1 MGEWAGSLV
10 MEKQFT
16 EATGTERPGLPAL
29 QRSARSAP
37 LARSPLV
44 RGPRKRAVRHGG
56 GQKPLCTVWF
66 KIIPKTFKG
75 NITPTKK

>member
-1 MGEWAGSLV
+1 MRVQILGEWAGSLV

-56 GQKPLCTVWF
+56 ARNPSARCGLRSSPRLLKE
-66 KIIPKTFKG
+66 I
-75 NITPTKK
+75 